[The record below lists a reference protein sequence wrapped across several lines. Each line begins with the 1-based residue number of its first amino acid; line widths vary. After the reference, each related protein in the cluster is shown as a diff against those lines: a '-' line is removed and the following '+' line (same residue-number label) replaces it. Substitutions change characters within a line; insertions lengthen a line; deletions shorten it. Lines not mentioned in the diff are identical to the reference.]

1 MAIFEDAASCI
12 AFRQWA
18 KPPGFGQR
26 LAIGVRRRASRRDL
40 GEAASKVAPE
50 TRWEL
55 SNIPWRAIIGMRNR
69 HTHAYFEINSNVLW
83 KTATEEAPR
92 LIPLLRAA
100 LVGDGAAGQ

>member
-1 MAIFEDAASCI
+1 
-12 AFRQWA
+12 
-18 KPPGFGQR
+18 
-26 LAIGVRRRASRRDL
+26 
-40 GEAASKVAPE
+40 
-50 TRWEL
+50 
-55 SNIPWRAIIGMRNR
+55 MRNR